1 MMKNMNIKKEV
12 NNGMRCPYT
21 LKIKNCRDCAV
32 IGGKGWKCK
41 EKKVRGKE

>member
-1 MMKNMNIKKEV
+1 MNIQKEIDM
-12 NNGMRCPYT
+12 GIRCPHT

-41 EKKVRGKE
+41 ERLDK